1 MVITSLSSDEES
13 GGGRGGAGPGLPA
26 VQAAPSAL
34 DMGDE
39 AMDISNAGAG
49 RDDEDEAG
57 FGDEEGE
64 KFEDA
69 EAEGDGEGKHF

>member
-1 MVITSLSSDEES
+1 
-13 GGGRGGAGPGLPA
+13 
-26 VQAAPSAL
+26 
-34 DMGDE
+34 MGDE

-49 RDDEDEAG
+49 WDDEDEAG

-69 EAEGDGEGKHF
+69 EGDVEGNFY